1 MTGECQRRYNGIILI
16 REGYQSVSNTN
27 FGVVSSRLF
36 LSQKF
41 RAQLNNRKDTE
52 MNQNNQF
59 ASAIDQICEEK
70 GLSKDVVIEAIEA
83 ALAAAYKKDF
93 GDKDQE
99 VRVVFDPNTA
109 ESRIFVSKEV
119 VADVEHP
126 DIQMS
131 LTDAQKIKDDAAVG
145 DMVEYEVHEN
155 DFGRVAAQTA
165 KQVIV
170 QRIREAE
177 RDVIFGEFSDKEGT
191 IVNTTVQRVENGNVY
206 VDLGKATG
214 VIFPNDQINGE
225 RYYPGQRIKVYVVRV
240 EQTQRGPQIVVS
252 RTHPEMIRKLFEMEV
267 PEIAAGSVE
276 IAGIAREAGGRSKIA
291 VKSNAEG
298 VDPVGTFV
306 GGRGTRVQAVMAE
319 LGEEKIDIIN
329 YSEDPAEY
337 IASALSPTKVVSVK
351 LDEENKK
358 ALVKVPED
366 QLSLA
371 IGKAGQNVR
380 LAAKLTGWNVD
391 IDGADDSGVEA
402 TAEASAEKP
411 AKKKTGD
418 LEDSLIASISTDE
431 DPAKQVEATEA
442 ADAVNTDE
450 AAEANAEKSEAEPK
464 ADDKA

>member
-1 MTGECQRRYNGIILI
+1 
-16 REGYQSVSNTN
+16 
-27 FGVVSSRLF
+27 
-36 LSQKF
+36 
-41 RAQLNNRKDTE
+41 

-59 ASAIDQICEEK
+59 GSAIDQICEEK
-70 GLSKDVVIEAIEA
+70 GLSKEVVIEAIEA

-109 ESRIFVSKEV
+109 ESRIFVSKEAV
-119 VADVEHP
+119 ETVEHP
-126 DIQMS
+126 DIQIS
-131 LTDAQKIKDDAAVG
+131 LEEALKVKEDAKLG
-145 DMVEYEVHEN
+145 DMVEFEVHEN
-155 DFGRVAAQTA
+155 EFGRVAAQTA

-177 RDVIFGEFSDKEGT
+177 REVIFSEFTDKEGT
-191 IVNTTVQRVENGNVY
+191 LVNTTVQRMENGNVY

-267 PEIAAGSVE
+267 PEIAAGTVE
-276 IAGIAREAGGRSKIA
+276 ISGIAREAGGRTKIA

-306 GGRGTRVQAVMAE
+306 GGRGSRVQAVMAE

-329 YSEDPAEY
+329 YSDDPAEY

-351 LDEENKK
+351 LNEEDKK

-391 IDGADDSGVEA
+391 IDGADEAGVEA
-402 TAEASAEKP
+402 TAEASADKP
-411 AKKKTGD
+411 VKKRTGD
-418 LEDSLIASISTDE
+418 LEDSLIASIAPGDE
-431 DPAKQVEATEA
+431 PASEVKPDSKEDEEPTE
-442 ADAVNTDE
+442 
-450 AAEANAEKSEAEPK
+450 K
-464 ADDKA
+464 DDKKDQTKA

>member
-1 MTGECQRRYNGIILI
+1 
-16 REGYQSVSNTN
+16 
-27 FGVVSSRLF
+27 
-36 LSQKF
+36 
-41 RAQLNNRKDTE
+41 

-59 ASAIDQICEEK
+59 GSAIDQICEEK
-70 GLSKDVVIEAIEA
+70 GLSKEVVIEAIEA

-109 ESRIFVSKEV
+109 ESRIFVSKEAV
-119 VADVEHP
+119 ETVEHP
-126 DIQMS
+126 DIQIS
-131 LTDAQKIKDDAAVG
+131 LEEAKKLKDDVKLG
-145 DMVEYEVHEN
+145 DMVEFEVHEN
-155 DFGRVAAQTA
+155 EFGRVAAQTA

-177 RDVIFGEFSDKEGT
+177 REVIFSEFTDKEGT
-191 IVNTTVQRVENGNVY
+191 LVNTTVQRMENGNVY

-267 PEIAAGSVE
+267 PEIAAGTVE
-276 IAGIAREAGGRSKIA
+276 ISGIAREAGGRTKIA

-306 GGRGTRVQAVMAE
+306 GGRGSRVQAVMAE

-329 YSEDPAEY
+329 YSDDPAEY

-351 LDEENKK
+351 LNEEEKK

-391 IDGADDSGVEA
+391 IDGADEAGVEA
-402 TAEASAEKP
+402 TAEASADKP
-411 AKKKTGD
+411 VKKRTGD
-418 LEDSLIASISTDE
+418 LEDSLIASIAPGDE
-431 DPAKQVEATEA
+431 PASEVKPDSKEDEEPTEKE
-442 ADAVNTDE
+442 DKKDQT
-450 AAEANAEKSEAEPK
+450 K
-464 ADDKA
+464 A